1 MSEPRGAASLATRVS
16 PARREHTR
24 RYGRLQTPVLAA
36 TALAGACL
44 AGILVSGGGVER
56 TLAGVGIA
64 ALALGAALARTSG
77 NGSRAGT
84 PACDA
89 DPVTGLLSHSAFNER
104 LAAEMEQARAAG
116 RDLALAVLDIDR
128 FREVNERLGHTAGDR
143 ALREVAARLR
153 RVARPGEALGRV
165 EGDQFGW
172 IQTDADD
179 VAGLIAATRA
189 RVAVFSE
196 PIAGVGRL
204 SGSFGVATAA
214 AAESPGELVRLAVG
228 ALYWAKEQGLPA
240 VRYTRDVDRALSA
253 EERARRLE
261 RQQTLA
267 TVQALARAV
276 DAKDASTRRHSER
289 VADLCVALATAL
301 GWQPERSAQL
311 REAAL
316 VHDVGKIGIPDAIL
330 LKPGRLTREEFAQIT
345 THVELGVSI
354 VAGVLS
360 AEQVHWIAAHHE
372 RLDGRGYPKQVAADE
387 IPEGARI
394 LAVADAWDVMTSDRP
409 YSPPLSVEDA
419 LEECRMSTGGQFDP
433 RVVAALEALVES
445 GALGADGRLR

>member
-1 MSEPRGAASLATRVS
+1 M
-16 PARREHTR
+16 
-24 RYGRLQTPVLAA
+24 
-36 TALAGACL
+36 
-44 AGILVSGGGVER
+44 AGILISGGGVER
-56 TLAGVGIA
+56 TLAGAGIA

-77 NGSRAGT
+77 GGFPADAT
-84 PACDA
+84 PSDD

-104 LAAEMEQARAAG
+104 LEAEMERARAAG
-116 RDLALAVLDIDR
+116 RDLSLAVLDIDR
-128 FREVNERLGHTAGDR
+128 FREVNERLGHAAGDR
-143 ALREVAARLR
+143 TLREIGARLR

-172 IQTDADD
+172 IQPGADD

-189 RVAVFSE
+189 HVAAFSE

-204 SGSFGVATAA
+204 SGSFGVASA
-214 AAESPGELVRLAVG
+214 AAESPGDLVRLAVG
-228 ALYWAKEQGLPA
+228 ALYWAKQQGLA
-240 VRYTRDVDRALSA
+240 AIRYTRDVDRALSA

-261 RQQTLA
+261 REQSLA
-267 TVQALARAV
+267 TIQALARAV

-289 VADLCVALATAL
+289 VADLSVALATAL

-316 VHDVGKIGIPDAIL
+316 VHDVGKIGVPDAVL
-330 LKPGRLTREEFAQIT
+330 LKPGRLTPEEFEVIT
-345 THVELGVSI
+345 THVDLGISI
-354 VAGVLS
+354 VSGVLS
-360 AEQVHWIAAHHE
+360 PEQVHWIAAHHE
-372 RLDGRGYPKQVAADE
+372 RLDGRGYPKRAAADE

-409 YSPPLSVEDA
+409 YSPPLSVEAA
-419 LEECRMSTGGQFDP
+419 LEECRLSTGCQFDP
-433 RVVAALEALVES
+433 RVVEALEALVES